1 LIAAVVL
8 AAGSSTRMGRPK
20 QTLAV
25 HGKPMLQKVL
35 DTLRESKVDA
45 VVVVLGS
52 RAREV
57 ERSLKLSYE
66 TVIVNPDFA
75 EGMSGSIRTGL
86 AEVEREA
93 DAVMVVLGDQPLVA
107 ATTIDAL
114 IDAYRRTKELVVLPV
129 MGGRRGNPVL
139 FDRELFPEIRLVR
152 GDVGAKSVVMSHEDR
167 VVEVP
172 VDDRGILVDIDTPGD
187 YSKVSTSEQ
196 EFRGPRDRG
205 AA

>member
-1 LIAAVVL
+1 
-8 AAGSSTRMGRPK
+8 
-20 QTLAV
+20 
-25 HGKPMLQKVL
+25 MLQNVL

-57 ERSLKLSYE
+57 ERSLKLSRE
-66 TVIVNPDFA
+66 TVIVNPGFA
-75 EGMSGSIRTGL
+75 EGMSGSLRAGL
-86 AEVEREA
+86 AKMEGEA
-93 DAVMVVLGDQPLVA
+93 DAVMIVLGDQPLVA
-107 ATTIDAL
+107 AATIDAL
-114 IDAYRRTKELVVLPV
+114 IDTYRRTKGLVVLPV
-129 MGGRRGNPVL
+129 MDGRRGNPVL
-139 FDRELFPEIRLVR
+139 FDKELFPEVMRVR

-187 YSKVSTSEQ
+187 YSKVSTSGH
-196 EFRGPRDRG
+196 EFRGPRDQG